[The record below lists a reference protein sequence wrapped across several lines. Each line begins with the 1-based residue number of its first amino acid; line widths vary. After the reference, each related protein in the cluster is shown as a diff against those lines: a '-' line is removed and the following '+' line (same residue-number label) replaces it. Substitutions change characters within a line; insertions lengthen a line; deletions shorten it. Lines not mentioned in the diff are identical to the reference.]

1 MMIHVWFA
9 GARARVF
16 AAAVA
21 ISCLVPGSD
30 LVGGQERQGG
40 GPWFGLHLPR
50 PSGDAPAVIAGP
62 RGPRPVIVPH
72 GDPAAPELAAAAIR
86 ADLDTIVGFARESRE
101 QREIGAGQLWGR
113 IAGFP
118 SAART
123 VAWAVDQFR
132 RAGVD
137 DVKTQ
142 PFTQDAK
149 ASFWLPLSWEVR
161 LLGDPAF
168 GPGSADLVLTSSMPL
183 SPSTISGGAL
193 TAPLVFVGS
202 ASPALVQ
209 HIDVKGKI
217 AVQLVIPQAHMV
229 FERDPVVPRGR
240 ALFERGAVAVIN
252 VMRQPGNELARDFSD
267 CGGPCFNLGGRD
279 GFFLERV
286 LDRAASAGLKDAVR
300 ARLSLSTETRSG
312 LSAENGVAVVPGRR
326 PGESVIVN
334 AHVDA
339 WFDGAGDNAD
349 GLAVMVALARHFAK
363 PERRPGRTLVF
374 VASAG
379 HHSPGLNGP
388 RAFLAA
394 NPAFATSAVLM
405 LNIEHVAQRHF
416 SPARSVGPDG
426 YRDAIADSGEA
437 PVVAGVSNGSPF
449 LNGLF
454 DEGVRRY
461 GVNFVSD
468 RSAMESGETGGY
480 RALNIARLTIMQAP
494 PLYHTTG
501 ETTDV
506 ISTPGLERI
515 ARFFAYFLK
524 EVDKAPAERINPPTR

>member
-1 MMIHVWFA
+1 MLIYQRFTGLSVRA
-9 GARARVF
+9 LATVVAVGSLVSGDGLVARQAMK
-16 AAAVA
+16 A
-21 ISCLVPGSD
+21 
-30 LVGGQERQGG
+30 
-40 GPWFGLHLPR
+40 GPWFGLQLPA
-50 PSGDAPAVIAGP
+50 PSGDAPAVITGA
-62 RGPRPVIVPH
+62 RGPRPVTVPP
-72 GDPAAPELAAAAIR
+72 GEPAAPELSAAAIR
-86 ADLDTIVGFARESRE
+86 ADLDTIVGFSRESRAR
-101 QREIGAGQLWGR
+101 QEIGGGQLWGR
-113 IAGFP
+113 VTGFP

-132 RAGVD
+132 RAGIA

-142 PFTQDAK
+142 PFTQDPK
-149 ASFWLPLSWEVR
+149 AAFWLPLVWEVR

-168 GPGSADLVLTSSMPL
+168 GAGSSDVVLTSAMPL
-183 SPSTISGGAL
+183 SPSSIPGGPL
-193 TAPLVFVGS
+193 TAPLVMVGS
-202 ASPALVQ
+202 ANPSLVQ
-209 HIDVKGKI
+209 RIDVKGKI

-229 FERDPVVPRGR
+229 FERDPVVPRAR
-240 ALFERGAVAVIN
+240 ELFKRGAVAVIN

-267 CGGPCFNLGGRD
+267 CGGPCFNVGGRD

-286 LDRAASAGLKDAVR
+286 LDRAATTGLNDAVR

-312 LSAENGVAVVPGRR
+312 LTAENGVAIVPGRR
-326 PGESVIVN
+326 AGESIIVN

-349 GLAVMVALARHFAK
+349 GLAVTVALARHFAK
-363 PERRPGRTLVF
+363 PGHRMERTLVF

-394 NPAFATSAVLM
+394 SPDVAKSAVLM
-405 LNIEHVAQRHF
+405 LNVEHVAQRNF
-416 SPARSVGPDG
+416 SPARSVGRDG
-426 YRDAIADSGEA
+426 YREAIADSGEA
-437 PVVAGVSNGSPF
+437 PIVAGVSNRSPF
-449 LNGLF
+449 LDGLF

-480 RALNIARLTIMQAP
+480 RALDIARLTIMQAP

-501 ETTDV
+501 ETADV
-506 ISTPGLERI
+506 VSTPGLERI

-524 EVDKAPAERINPPTR
+524 EVDKAPTERINPPKR